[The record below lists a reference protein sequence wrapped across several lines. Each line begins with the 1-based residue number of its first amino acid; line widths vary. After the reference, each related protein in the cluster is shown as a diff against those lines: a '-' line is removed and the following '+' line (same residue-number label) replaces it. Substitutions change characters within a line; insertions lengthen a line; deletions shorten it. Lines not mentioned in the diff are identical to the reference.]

1 MMMCLRA
8 QGVSCDEDEVNKVM
22 GARPMKGAAW
32 EHALACGQH
41 YGMRCTLTTPSTV
54 AQLKQWTDRGIP
66 VMIAWNP
73 EGRPW
78 SHASVVFDVGDD
90 GMVFVADPNMPN
102 PEKTVRAVST
112 DEFYGKWYEKWPDYL
127 VRRPAMAV
135 EREINQDGRQMMASM
150 SKTASGSPQTREAY
164 SDYAAAVHE
173 LEASADMVAMAVN
186 KLRSMGLQPT
196 DVEYPFMEDI
206 ERVASDI
213 YRWRGEVDQKYA
225 PEDQIRVAHR
235 VARRF
240 MENQ

>member
-1 MMMCLRA
+1 
-8 QGVSCDEDEVNKVM
+8 
-22 GARPMKGAAW
+22 
-32 EHALACGQH
+32 
-41 YGMRCTLTTPSTV
+41 
-54 AQLKQWTDRGIP
+54 
-66 VMIAWNP
+66 
-73 EGRPW
+73 
-78 SHASVVFDVGDD
+78 
-90 GMVFVADPNMPN
+90 
-102 PEKTVRAVST
+102 
-112 DEFYGKWYEKWPDYL
+112 
-127 VRRPAMAV
+127 MAV